1 MRRIHLFLVTALA
14 TFVLA
19 GCQAAPRAR
28 PVKMGPVDAGAG
40 SVEAAR
46 RQLQGTWQLVE
57 LDILS
62 PSGEKTPVQASGR
75 LTYDDHG
82 NIAMRGTITGSA
94 QVDPSALNFEGRVAI
109 DPDAH
114 TIKLTAVTAKS
125 ADDKRVDPKLDA
137 SKTRYYTFEGDLL
150 KTTLKDASGTS
161 TAMATWKRAE

>member
-1 MRRIHLFLVTALA
+1 MRTIHVLPVAVLTFAL
-14 TFVLA
+14 LA

-57 LDILS
+57 LDVYS
-62 PSGEKTPVQASGR
+62 PSGQKTPVQASGR

-82 NIAMRGTITGSA
+82 NLAMRGTITGSA

-114 TIKLTAVTAKS
+114 TIKLTGVTAAS

-137 SKTRYYTFEGDLL
+137 SKVRYYEFEGDLL
-150 KTTLKDASGTS
+150 KTTLKDSAGTT
-161 TAMATWKRAE
+161 TATATWKRAQ